1 MAALFYFEFLT
12 LIAITDFLLAF
23 EEGYLL
29 TEGMQIYE
37 HATFLFSKSQMLL
50 SLNYHSH
57 NKKST
62 THTMLK
68 TLLRELLLHF
78 IISFHLVH

>member
-12 LIAITDFLLAF
+12 IIAITDFLLAF
-23 EEGYLL
+23 EEGSLV
-29 TEGMQIYE
+29 TEGIQIYE
-37 HATFLFSKSQMLL
+37 QVRFLFSKSQMLL

-57 NKKST
+57 NTSST

-68 TLLRELLLHF
+68 TYH
-78 IISFHLVH
+78 